1 MQAVRQG
8 LIVELEDLIQE
19 CQERVNM
26 RDKYGLRP
34 IHYATRYNQA
44 ATVELLL
51 TYKAGMI
58 LELAMVL
65 VYCDW

>member
-1 MQAVRQG
+1 M
-8 LIVELEDLIQE
+8 IVELEDLIKE

-51 TYKAGMI
+51 TYKAGRV